1 MTEANLIWIDLLLI
15 KILLEK
21 WFFTNVARLFFNL
34 QDALI
39 ARENTVVT
47 SAKLSERNNIKVA
60 RNIKSIFKQNITN
73 LKGTKTL

>member
-21 WFFTNVARLFFNL
+21 WFFTNVARLLFNL

-60 RNIKSIFKQNITN
+60 RNIKLIFKQNITN
-73 LKGTKTL
+73 LHGTKTL

>member
-1 MTEANLIWIDLLLI
+1 MLLI

-21 WFFTNVARLFFNL
+21 WFFTNVARLLFNL

-60 RNIKSIFKQNITN
+60 RNIKLIFKQNITN
-73 LKGTKTL
+73 LHGTKTL

>member
-1 MTEANLIWIDLLLI
+1 MLLI

-73 LKGTKTL
+73 LHGTKTL